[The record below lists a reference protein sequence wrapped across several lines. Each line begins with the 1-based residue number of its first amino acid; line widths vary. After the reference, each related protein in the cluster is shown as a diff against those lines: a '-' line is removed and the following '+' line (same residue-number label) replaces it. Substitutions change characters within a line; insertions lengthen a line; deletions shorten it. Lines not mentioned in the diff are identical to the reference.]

1 MKSGDALAILI
12 LLCARSLSDDV
23 PLWDGLLP
31 DQGYVV
37 RDGPASYK
45 FYYAG
50 NDFASINLAT
60 SADGVSW
67 VPYPGNPIIS
77 DGQYHATVHHYETA
91 FQGADIGSDPSAA
104 DMHYRIWYAGSS
116 NYGIGNWRYG
126 ESADGIAWHNR
137 VAVTQVDAAPLIWS
151 SSVGTAYGIADA
163 VYTPGAANAGTD
175 WTFRIYANVQWE
187 DGPHSGQELTIAG
200 FSANGHEWLGY
211 DPMDVGYATPVFAS
225 TGVSTDFDGAHIGW
239 FKVVKPAG
247 GDWDAFYWA
256 ETARRIPSWTAWGTP
271 RRRTDLP
278 GSGPVPSRR
287 PRTASDGA
295 T

>member
-1 MKSGDALAILI
+1 MCLLACL
-12 LLCARSLSDDV
+12 
-23 PLWDGLLP
+23 
-31 DQGYVV
+31 
-37 RDGPASYK
+37 
-45 FYYAG
+45 
-50 NDFASINLAT
+50 
-60 SADGVSW
+60 
-67 VPYPGNPIIS
+67 
-77 DGQYHATVHHYETA
+77 EE
-91 FQGADIGSDPSAA
+91 
-104 DMHYRIWYAGSS
+104 S
-116 NYGIGNWRYG
+116 NSR
-126 ESADGIAWHNR
+126 ADGIAWHNR